1 MQCTV
6 SVWTD
11 TDLPLRASYMPPW
24 LLSPLPS
31 QHQHR
36 QHLDH
41 LIFRLIIIY
50 HSNIFIHFPIKYI
63 LSFIYHEFWGW
74 VLPIVLRLVRRVGQ
88 WQCWLG
94 CFFPRKF
101 HLSRLQGQD
110 KVRGGDRAE
119 EISDQTC
126 RTCLTMRVIAPTTQY
141 LFFIERGFMIV
152 ILSILNIVQ
161 PWLHVCRCEIS
172 IWLPFQF

>member
-1 MQCTV
+1 MFQRRWIFTWMSKSESNYKRPRYNAMFCERMI
-6 SVWTD
+6 

-24 LLSPLPS
+24 LLSSLPS

-94 CFFPRKF
+94 CFFPAN
-101 HLSRLQGQD
+101 SIWAD
-110 KVRGGDRAE
+110 CKVRTRWGEVTGQRRYQIRHVGHVWRCAAWRV
-119 EISDQTC
+119 QYW
-126 RTCLTMRVIAPTTQY
+126 VIAPTTMY
-141 LFFIERGFMIV
+141 LF
-152 ILSILNIVQ
+152 
-161 PWLHVCRCEIS
+161 
-172 IWLPFQF
+172 